1 MWEIRRKKKC
11 NLSYQKMKEARHR
24 LSLKLILSSDDDNT
38 LQTGMMGDKWSV
50 PKPSIKKKCLHLLLT
65 FMLFFSFI
73 RKKQTETKTPHKQ
86 KKAIDLR
93 HIQLRSPNQTYF

>member
-1 MWEIRRKKKC
+1 
-11 NLSYQKMKEARHR
+11 
-24 LSLKLILSSDDDNT
+24 
-38 LQTGMMGDKWSV
+38 MMGDKWSV

-73 RKKQTETKTPHKQ
+73 RKKTETKAPHKQ